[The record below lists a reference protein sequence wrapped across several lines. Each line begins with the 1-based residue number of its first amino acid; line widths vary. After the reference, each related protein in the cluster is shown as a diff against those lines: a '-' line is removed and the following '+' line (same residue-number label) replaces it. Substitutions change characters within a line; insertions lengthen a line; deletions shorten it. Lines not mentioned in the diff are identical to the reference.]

1 MRYFRSVKKI
11 RAVLVDDELAARN
24 VLASLL
30 QLGSPNVEVVGTAA
44 NMQEAV
50 TVINTEKPD
59 LVFLDVEMPNH
70 AGYEI
75 ANFFDEIDFQIV
87 FVTAYNQYAVKAF
100 EVNAVDY
107 ILKPI
112 EREKLTAA
120 VQKVEQRIQLDQNA
134 LKYHQLLNDL
144 TSNKPQTIAFSEGG
158 KKHLV
163 QLESIIAVCAKGAYS
178 QVLLEDSKT
187 LLLSKNIGAIE
198 LELQELASSIFFR
211 PHKSWVINLDHIQSY
226 SKSEQQLTLSNDV
239 IAKVSRFKKAELESL
254 L

>member
-1 MRYFRSVKKI
+1 LI
-11 RAVLVDDELAARN
+11 NAV
-24 VLASLL
+24 
-30 QLGSPNVEVVGTAA
+30 
-44 NMQEAV
+44 
-50 TVINTEKPD
+50 KPD

-70 AGYEI
+70 TGYEI
-75 ANFFDEIDFQIV
+75 ANFFDEIDFQII

-112 EREKLTAA
+112 ERKKLTAA
-120 VQKVEQRIQLDQNA
+120 VQKVGQRIQLDQKA

-144 TSNKPQTIAFSEGG
+144 TTNKAPTISFSEGG

-163 QLESIIAVCAKGAYS
+163 QVESIIAICANGAYS

-198 LELQELASSIFFR
+198 LALQEKTPFAFFR
-211 PHKSWVINLDHIQSY
+211 AHKSWIVNLSHVLSY
-226 SKSEQQLTLSNDV
+226 SKGEQQLTLSNDV